1 MSEVLARG
9 SAAPPPAILRGAE
22 ILRIVA
28 EKNGTPVKATAMAK
42 ELRIPRSSVVNIC
55 SALKEVGFLRV
66 SEAGYTLGPRLG
78 ELGQA
83 FFSTFAPV
91 RNFAEHCQS
100 VDPMPVTV
108 QLGTLD
114 DFDVVYLARHDG
126 RDLISIASR
135 VGGRLPA
142 NCTALGKAM
151 LGSLAGPQLDLLLD
165 TQPAQLASLTP
176 NSISDLAALRA
187 ALGTVA
193 ENGYALDDEETTPG
207 IVCVAVPLL
216 PRQDIHHAYAVSAS
230 ILRINATP
238 ERIESAV
245 RLLTNLAQAVSGASG
260 NTD

>member
-1 MSEVLARG
+1 MSEVVARG

-28 EKNGTPVKATAMAK
+28 EKNGMPVKATAMAK
-42 ELRIPRSSVVNIC
+42 ALGIPRSSAVNIC
-55 SALKEVGFLRV
+55 AALDEVGFLRM
-66 SEAGYTLGPRLG
+66 SEAGYTLGPKLG

-91 RNFAEHCQS
+91 RNFAEYCQS
-100 VDPMPVTV
+100 VDPMPMTV

-114 DFDVVYLARHDG
+114 AFDVVYLARHDG
-126 RDLISIASR
+126 KDLISIASR

-151 LGSLAGPQLDLLLD
+151 LASLDAAQLDLLLD

-176 NSISDLAALRA
+176 DSISDIYALRA
-187 ALGTVA
+187 ALVTTA

-207 IVCVAVPLL
+207 IVCVAVPLS
-216 PRQDIHHAYAVSAS
+216 PRQDIQHAYAVSAS
-230 ILRINATP
+230 ILRVNATP

-245 RLLTNLAQAVSGASG
+245 RLLTNLTQAVSGGSS